1 MTLLPAREIRASLL
15 AASVRTIG
23 SALIAAL
30 SVAMFLFARGDLT
43 GTAGGTEPRAV
54 FFLVMAGILGVW
66 TLKCALD
73 VVAILAGRMSL
84 HLTQH
89 AMTETGWSGSRHFDW
104 ADIQGFVVLK
114 ERFRSLVAVRTDAGL
129 TKLRANYGMAP
140 AALAE
145 LLERYRVGE
154 VR

>member
-15 AASVRTIG
+15 AASARTLG
-23 SALIAAL
+23 SALITAL
-30 SVAMFLFARGDLT
+30 SLVMFLYVRGDLT
-43 GTAGGTEPRAV
+43 GTTEGTGPRAV

-73 VVAILAGRMSL
+73 VIAVLAGRMSL

-89 AMTETGWSGSRHFDW
+89 AMTETGWSGARRFAW
-104 ADIQGFVVLK
+104 ADIEGFVVLK
-114 ERFRSLVAVRTDAGL
+114 ERFRSHVAVRTGSGL
-129 TKLRANYGMAP
+129 TKLRANYGMSP
-140 AALAE
+140 AALSE
-145 LLERYRVGE
+145 LLEQYRMGE